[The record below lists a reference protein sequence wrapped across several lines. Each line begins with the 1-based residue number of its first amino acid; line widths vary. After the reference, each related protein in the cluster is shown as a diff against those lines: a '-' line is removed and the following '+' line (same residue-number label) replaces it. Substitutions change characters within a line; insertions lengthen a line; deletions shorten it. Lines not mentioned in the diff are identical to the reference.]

1 MSDHEPTPDTSGQPD
16 PLPPTAPAPSPL
28 PPRVPTYG
36 PPTGPAPA
44 GPPSAEPPTG
54 EPPSAEPAAAEPSA
68 PEPPVAEPFAAGPPP
83 FPPST
88 SAPAFGG
95 PPPPPPETVHVVGQ
109 DGAGG
114 GWKPWVTAGVTA
126 VLIAG
131 GAVFLITNSS
141 DGASA
146 TNAVPA
152 GATNGGYGNRES
164 GFRRMGTAG
173 TIASIDGSTLTV
185 TEQARPV
192 GPDGESNDQTTGSS
206 TTVTVTA
213 TDDTT
218 ITETVAGSLSDVKV
232 GDNVVV
238 IGESADGTFTARRI
252 MDTGDLTDIGVG
264 GKSRSGSAMP
274 PAGAPDGYGKPP
286 ADVPAP
292 DGAGP
297 GGRPPTHAPTGAPT
311 DPTGRA
317 GGQMT
322 TGTVESVD
330 GSTVNV
336 KTSDG
341 TVVAV
346 ATNADTTITVTR
358 KIALSDLE
366 VGDTISVT
374 GETDNGTVAATAIR
388 KGELRGAGGFEHRS
402 GGRSGSGE
410 PGQTT
415 TTQP

>member
-1 MSDHEPTPDTSGQPD
+1 M
-16 PLPPTAPAPSPL
+16 
-28 PPRVPTYG
+28 
-36 PPTGPAPA
+36 
-44 GPPSAEPPTG
+44 
-54 EPPSAEPAAAEPSA
+54 
-68 PEPPVAEPFAAGPPP
+68 
-83 FPPST
+83 
-88 SAPAFGG
+88 
-95 PPPPPPETVHVVGQ
+95 HVVGQ

-126 VLIAG
+126 ALIAG

-141 DGASA
+141 DDGASA

-185 TEQARPV
+185 TELARPV

-206 TTVTVTA
+206 TTVTVTT

-238 IGESADGTFTARRI
+238 IGESADGTVTARRI
-252 MDTGDLTDIGVG
+252 MDTGDLTDIGIG

-274 PAGAPDGYGKPP
+274 PAGAPDGYGTPP

-297 GGRPPTHAPTGAPT
+297 GGQPPADAPTGAPT
-311 DPTGRA
+311 NPMGRA
-317 GGQMT
+317 GGRMT

-336 KTSDG
+336 RTSDG

-346 ATNADTTITVTR
+346 ATNADTAVSVTR
-358 KIALSDLE
+358 KIALSDLA
-366 VGDTISVT
+366 VGDTIAVT

-388 KGELRGAGGFEHRS
+388 KGELRVAGGFEHRS
-402 GGRSGSGE
+402 GGRSGSG
-410 PGQTT
+410 GSDQTT